1 MPAEREAMEIE
12 AVIDEEA
19 FGRMQAGFTPQDTQ
33 DKWLIRMEDGGWLR
47 CYRAWTG
54 YCIYEAQLV
63 WEDTAAGYTIPH
75 AWANRHPAQ
84 YRNSDIVYDARTFI
98 YLIRHLLL
106 GHDVPLPAPANLS
119 HRHKLI
125 HEKHVMG
132 DGGKQRPSVIP
143 LDLL

>member
-1 MPAEREAMEIE
+1 MEIE

-19 FGRMQAGFTPQDTQ
+19 FGRIQLGFTPQDTQ
-33 DKWLIRMEDGGWLR
+33 DKWAIRLEEGNWLR

-63 WEDTAAGYTIPH
+63 WDESAAGYTIPS
-75 AWANRHPAQ
+75 AWANRHPDQ
-84 YRNSDIVYDARTFI
+84 YRNTDVVYDARTFI
-98 YLIRHLLL
+98 YLIRRLLL
-106 GHDVPLPAPANLS
+106 GHAVPLPTPTNLS
-119 HRHKLI
+119 HRHKLV

-132 DGGKQRPSVIP
+132 GGENERPSIIP